1 MKGKNFSLNSNKR
14 NKNDYYQ
21 TPYSMTKQLLE
32 FENFDGKILEPSCGA
47 GAIVKV
53 LKDHSKSVDYC
64 DLNNEFSLT
73 GIFKNFK
80 DFINDDFDRYDNII
94 TNPPFSL
101 AKEFILKAKQI
112 TNNKIAMLLPLNY
125 LHGVTRYNEI
135 YKDTKFPL
143 KAVYVFCRY
152 GLLEDTIREDG
163 MYKAGM
169 MVYAWYIWDK
179 SYKGEPVIRWLNNN
193 DYIVKSNKGS

>member
-32 FENFDGKILEPSCGA
+32 VENFEGKILEPSCGA

-53 LKDHSKSVDYC
+53 LRDHKKSVDYC
-64 DLNNEFSLT
+64 DLNNDFSLT

-112 TNNKIAMLLPLNY
+112 ANNKIAMLLPLNY
-125 LHGVTRYNEI
+125 LHGVARYNEI
-135 YKDTKFPL
+135 YKDRKFPL
-143 KAVYVFCRY
+143 KTVYVFCRY

-163 MYKAGM
+163 TYKAGM

-193 DYIVKSNKGS
+193 SYITSR

>member
-1 MKGKNFSLNSNKR
+1 MKGKNFSLNTNKR

-32 FENFDGKILEPSCGA
+32 VENFEGKILEPSCGA

-80 DFINDDFDRYDNII
+80 DFINDAFDRYD
-94 TNPPFSL
+94 
-101 AKEFILKAKQI
+101 Q
-112 TNNKIAMLLPLNY
+112 LNY
-125 LHGVTRYNEI
+125 
-135 YKDTKFPL
+135 YKIL
-143 KAVYVFCRY
+143 
-152 GLLEDTIREDG
+152 
-163 MYKAGM
+163 
-169 MVYAWYIWDK
+169 
-179 SYKGEPVIRWLNNN
+179 
-193 DYIVKSNKGS
+193 

>member
-32 FENFDGKILEPSCGA
+32 VENFEGKILEPSCGA

-53 LKDHSKSVDYC
+53 LRDFKKSVDYC

-73 GIFKNFK
+73 GVFKNFK

-112 TNNKIAMLLPLNY
+112 ANNKIAMLLPLNY
-125 LHGVTRYNEI
+125 LHGVARYNEI
-135 YKDTKFPL
+135 YKDRKFPL
-143 KAVYVFCRY
+143 KTVYVFCRY
-152 GLLEDTIREDG
+152 GLLEDTVREDG
-163 MYKAGM
+163 TYKAGM

-193 DYIVKSNKGS
+193 SYITSR

>member
-1 MKGKNFSLNSNKR
+1 MKGKNFSLNSTKR

-21 TPYSMTKQLLE
+21 TPYSMTRQLLE
-32 FENFDGKILEPSCGA
+32 VENFEGNILEPCCGA

-53 LKDHSKSVDYC
+53 LRDYDKSVDYC

-94 TNPPFSL
+94 TNPPYSL

-135 YKDTKFPL
+135 YLDRKFPL
-143 KAVYVFCRY
+143 KAVYIFCRY
-152 GLLEDTIREDG
+152 GMLEETIRDDG
-163 MYKAGM
+163 TYRTGM

-179 SYKGEPVIRWLNNN
+179 SYKLGEPIIRWLNNN
-193 DYIVKSNKGS
+193 SYVRK

>member
-32 FENFDGKILEPSCGA
+32 VENFEGKILEPSCGA

-53 LKDHSKSVDYC
+53 LRDHKKSVDYC
-64 DLNNEFSLT
+64 DLNNDFSLT
-73 GIFKNFK
+73 GIFKDFK

-112 TNNKIAMLLPLNY
+112 ANNKIAMLLPLNY
-125 LHGVTRYNEI
+125 LHGVARYNEI
-135 YKDTKFPL
+135 YKDTTFPL

-163 MYKAGM
+163 TYKAGM

-193 DYIVKSNKGS
+193 SYITSR

>member
-1 MKGKNFSLNSNKR
+1 MKGKNFSLNSTKR

-21 TPYSMTKQLLE
+21 TPYSMTRQLLE
-32 FENFDGKILEPSCGA
+32 VENFEGKILEPSCGA

-53 LKDHSKSVDYC
+53 LKDYDKSVDYC

-73 GIFKNFK
+73 GIFKDFK

-94 TNPPFSL
+94 TNPLYSL

-112 TNNKIAMLLPLNY
+112 TNDKIAMLLPLNY
-125 LHGVTRYNEI
+125 LHGVIRYNEI
-135 YKDTKFPL
+135 YLDREFPL
-143 KAVYVFCRY
+143 KVVYVFCRY
-152 GLLEDTIREDG
+152 GMLEETIRDDG
-163 MYKAGM
+163 TYRTGM

-179 SYKGEPVIRWLNNN
+179 SYKLAEPIIRWINNN
-193 DYIVKSNKGS
+193 SYIRK

>member
-1 MKGKNFSLNSNKR
+1 MKGKNFSLKSNKR

-21 TPYSMTKQLLE
+21 TPYSMTRQLLE
-32 FENFDGKILEPSCGA
+32 VENFEGKILEPSCGA

-53 LKDHSKSVDYC
+53 RRDHNELVDYC

-73 GIFKNFK
+73 GIFKDFK

-112 TNNKIAMLLPLNY
+112 TNHKIAMLLPLNY

-135 YKDTKFPL
+135 YLDRKFPL

-152 GLLEDTIREDG
+152 GMLEETIRDDG
-163 MYKAGM
+163 TYRTGM

-179 SYKGEPVIRWLNNN
+179 SYKGEPMIRWINNKS
-193 DYIVKSNKGS
+193 YITSR

>member
-21 TPYSMTKQLLE
+21 TPYTMTKHLLE
-32 FENFDGKILEPSCGA
+32 IENFEGSILEPSCGA
-47 GAIVKV
+47 GAIVKI
-53 LKDHSKSVDYC
+53 LRDYNKSVDYC
-64 DLNNEFSLT
+64 DLNNDFSLT
-73 GIFKNFK
+73 GIFKDFK
-80 DFINDDFDRYDNII
+80 DFINDDFKKYDNIV

-112 TNNKIAMLLPLNY
+112 ANNKIAMLLPLNY
-125 LHGVTRYNEI
+125 LHGVSRYNEI
-135 YKDTKFPL
+135 CKDTDFPL
-143 KAVYVFCRY
+143 KTVYVFCRY

-163 MYKAGM
+163 TYKAGM

-179 SYKGEPVIRWLNNN
+179 SYKEEPVIRC
-193 DYIVKSNKGS
+193 

>member
-1 MKGKNFSLNSNKR
+1 MKGKNFSLNSTKR

-21 TPYSMTKQLLE
+21 TPYSMTRQLLE
-32 FENFDGKILEPSCGA
+32 VENFEGKILEPCCGA

-53 LKDHSKSVDYC
+53 LRDYDKSVDYC

-94 TNPPFSL
+94 TNPPYSL
-101 AKEFILKAKQI
+101 ANEFILKAKEI

-135 YKDTKFPL
+135 YLDRKFPL

-152 GLLEDTIREDG
+152 GMLEETIRDDG
-163 MYKAGM
+163 SYRTGM

-179 SYKGEPVIRWLNNN
+179 DYKGEPIIRWINNN
-193 DYIVKSNKGS
+193 SYVRK

>member
-32 FENFDGKILEPSCGA
+32 VENFEGKILEPSCGA

-53 LKDHSKSVDYC
+53 LRDHKKSVDYC
-64 DLNNEFSLT
+64 DLNNDFSLT

-112 TNNKIAMLLPLNY
+112 ANNKIAMLLPLNY
-125 LHGVTRYNEI
+125 LHGVARYNEI
-135 YKDTKFPL
+135 YKDTTFPL
-143 KAVYVFCRY
+143 KTVYVFCRY

-163 MYKAGM
+163 TYKAGM

-193 DYIVKSNKGS
+193 SYITSR